1 MIEDL
6 IDRLRLLRTP
16 GIGPVTYRQLLM
28 RFGTPAAALAAVPDL
43 ARRGG
48 GKVPALSTVAD
59 AEREIARVDKLGAK
73 FLALGQGLYP
83 RLLAELEDAPP
94 LLVAKGIL
102 NLLDRQSVAIVGAR
116 NASAAACR
124 FGRGLA
130 HDLGQQDLVV
140 VSGLARGIDSA
151 AHDGALASGTIG
163 VIAGGI
169 DIFYPPE
176 NEARQKA
183 ISEHGLVLA
192 EMPPG
197 TEPRARHFPY
207 RNRIIA
213 GMSSGT
219 VVVEAAPR
227 SGSLITA
234 RLAAEAGRE
243 VMAVPGSP
251 LDPRAQGCNQ
261 LIRDGATLVQN
272 AADVVEAIRPSA
284 SQVKSVPAHYEAAP
298 RSGSLITARLAAEAG
313 REVLAVPGSPL
324 DPRAQGCNQPIR
336 DGATLVQNAADVIE
350 VIRPYESRVQA
361 APSPFEPA
369 PEPMNGDDALGLVE
383 GLLGPSPVPVDEII
397 RLSGAPSGAVQMALL
412 ELDLAGRLDR
422 HAGGKVSLRP
432 A

>member
-1 MIEDL
+1 
-6 IDRLRLLRTP
+6 
-16 GIGPVTYRQLLM
+16 V
-28 RFGTPAAALAAVPDL
+28 
-43 ARRGG
+43 
-48 GKVPALSTVAD
+48 D
-59 AEREIARVDKLGAK
+59 AEREIAKVEKLGAK

-94 LLVAKGIL
+94 LLIAKGDL
-102 NLLDRQSVAIVGAR
+102 RLLDRQSVAIVGAG

-124 FGRGLA
+124 FARGLA
-130 HDLGQQDLVV
+130 HDLGQHDLVV

-151 AHDGALASGTIG
+151 AHDGALETGTVG
-163 VIAGGI
+163 VIAGGV

-176 NEARQKA
+176 NQQRQEALYER
-183 ISEHGLVLA
+183 GLVVA

-207 RNRIIA
+207 RNRIIS

-261 LIRDGATLVQN
+261 LIRDGATLIQN
-272 AADVVEAIRPSA
+272 ADDVVEAIRPYQGQVRSKATPYEHSA
-284 SQVKSVPAHYEAAP
+284 DDAVD
-298 RSGSLITARLAAEAG
+298 GDD
-313 REVLAVPGSPL
+313 VLAS
-324 DPRAQGCNQPIR
+324 
-336 DGATLVQNAADVIE
+336 
-350 VIRPYESRVQA
+350 
-361 APSPFEPA
+361 
-369 PEPMNGDDALGLVE
+369 VE
-383 GLLGPSPVPVDEII
+383 ALLGPSPVPVDEII
-397 RLSGAPSGAVQMALL
+397 RLSGAASGAVQMALL

-422 HAGGKVSLRP
+422 HAGNRVSLRQ
-432 A
+432 AC

>member
-6 IDRLRLLRTP
+6 VDRLRLLRTP
-16 GIGPVTYRQLLM
+16 GIGPVTFRQLIA
-28 RFGTPAAALAAVPDL
+28 RFGAPSAALAAVPDL

-48 GKVPALSTVAD
+48 GNAPALRTVAD
-59 AEREIARVDKLGAK
+59 TEREIARVQKLGGK
-73 FLALGQGLYP
+73 FLAIGQGLYP

-94 LLVAKGIL
+94 LLIAKGNL
-102 NLLDRQSVAIVGAR
+102 NLLDRQAVAIVGAR

-124 FGRGLA
+124 FARGLA
-130 HDLGQQDLVV
+130 HDLGQHDLVV

-151 AHDGALASGTIG
+151 AHDGALDTGTIG

-169 DIFYPPE
+169 DVFYPPE
-176 NEARQKA
+176 NEERQKA
-183 ISEHGLVLA
+183 LYERGLVLA

-243 VMAVPGSP
+243 VLAVPGSP

-272 AADVVEAIRPSA
+272 AADVVEAIRPFA
-284 SQVKSVPAHYEAAP
+284 SQVRSASSHYE
-298 RSGSLITARLAAEAG
+298 
-313 REVLAVPGSPL
+313 V
-324 DPRAQGCNQPIR
+324 
-336 DGATLVQNAADVIE
+336 AAD
-350 VIRPYESRVQA
+350 
-361 APSPFEPA
+361 
-369 PEPMNGDDALGLVE
+369 PMNGEDALDIVE
-383 GLLGPSPVPVDEII
+383 ELLGPSPVPVDEII

>member
-1 MIEDL
+1 
-6 IDRLRLLRTP
+6 
-16 GIGPVTYRQLLM
+16 VTYRQLIA
-28 RFGTPAAALAAVPDL
+28 RFGTPAAALAAVPHL

-48 GKVPALSTVAD
+48 GKAPALRTRED
-59 AEREIARVDKLGAK
+59 AEREIAKVEKFGAK

-94 LLVAKGIL
+94 LLIAWGNL
-102 NLLDRQSVAIVGAR
+102 NLLDKQAIAIVGAR

-124 FGRGLA
+124 FARSLA
-130 HDLGQQDLVV
+130 HDLGQQDFVV

-151 AHDGALASGTIG
+151 AHDGALDTGTIG

-169 DIFYPPE
+169 DVFYPPE
-176 NEARQKA
+176 NETRQKA
-183 ISEHGLVLA
+183 LYERGLVLA

-213 GMSSGT
+213 GMSCAT

-234 RLAAEAGRE
+234 RLAADAGRE
-243 VMAVPGSP
+243 VLAVPGSP

-272 AADVVEAIRPSA
+272 AADVVEAIRPFESTVR
-284 SQVKSVPAHYEAAP
+284 SPPSRYEQHP
-298 RSGSLITARLAAEAG
+298 E
-313 REVLAVPGSPL
+313 EML
-324 DPRAQGCNQPIR
+324 DG
-336 DGATLVQNAADVIE
+336 E
-350 VIRPYESRVQA
+350 
-361 APSPFEPA
+361 
-369 PEPMNGDDALGLVE
+369 DALRLVE
-383 GLLGPSPVPVDEII
+383 ELLGPAPVPVDEII

-422 HAGGKVSLRP
+422 HAGGKVSLQK
-432 A
+432 